1 MDEII
6 YDRITSDAGTL
17 HVDFSGKELAALAV
31 RENFGEDQ
39 LQAVGKVFD
48 YMAEKKHSTVIQTL
62 LKLSRLPLKDP
73 KTFDNYD
80 FSRIHGQDAEAL
92 KKPSALSEVYSG
104 ANIAFIGPSGVG
116 KTHLAEAY
124 GYKCCQAGMKAYFLK
139 ASELNDKFTAARKDG
154 RESRVITSLVKPAC
168 LIIDEIGRCHFDHEN
183 TMMFFDMID
192 RRYAKE
198 SPSTMIFTS
207 NRQPSQWEEFF
218 DGKDDLLATLD
229 RIFDRARVFMIKG
242 ESYRGRECQT
252 LAVEAGTANEN
263 LK

>member
-1 MDEII
+1 MDEMV
-6 YDRITSDAGTL
+6 YNRIDADTKAL
-17 HVDFSGKELAALAV
+17 HVDFSGQELAALAV
-31 RENFGEDQ
+31 KKGFTEDQ
-39 LQAVGKVFD
+39 LKAVSSVFD
-48 YMAEKKHSTVIQTL
+48 YMAEKKHDTVIQTL
-62 LKLSRLPLKDP
+62 LNLSRLPLKAP

-80 FSRIHGQDAEAL
+80 FARIHGQDAEEL
-92 KKPSALSEVYSG
+92 KKLSALSEVYSG
-104 ANIAFIGPSGVG
+104 MNIAFIGPPGVG

-124 GYKCCQAGMKAYFLK
+124 GYKCCQLGMKSYFLK

-154 RESRVITSLVKPAC
+154 REARAITSLVKPTC

-198 SPSTMIFTS
+198 GPNTMIFTS

-229 RIFDRARVFMIKG
+229 RLFDKARVFMIKG
-242 ESYRGRECQT
+242 ESYRGRECKT
-252 LAVEAGTANEN
+252 LAVEAGVQTEVRN
-263 LK
+263 

>member
-1 MDEII
+1 MDETI
-6 YDRITSDAGTL
+6 YDRITADAKTL
-17 HVDFSGKELAALAV
+17 HADFTGKELAALAI
-31 RENFGEDQ
+31 RNDFTEKQ
-39 LQAVGKVFD
+39 LQAVGDIFD
-48 YMAEKKHSTVIQTL
+48 YMAEKKHDKVIQTL
-62 LKLSRLPLKDP
+62 LNLSRLPLKVP

-80 FSRIHGQDAEAL
+80 FTRIHGQDTEEL
-92 KKPSALSEVYSG
+92 KKLSVLSEVYSG
-104 ANIAFIGPSGVG
+104 TNIAFIGPPGVG

-124 GYKCCQAGMKAYFLK
+124 GYKCCQLGMKAYFLK
-139 ASELNDKFTAARKDG
+139 ASELNDKFTSARKDG
-154 RESRVITSLVKPAC
+154 REARVITSLVKPTC

-198 SPSTMIFTS
+198 GPNTMIFTS

-229 RIFDRARVFMIKG
+229 RLFDKARVFMIKG

-252 LAVEAGTANEN
+252 LAVEAGAHIETKN
-263 LK
+263 